1 MLQFSAIFIIEAFA
15 RSRKTPWTIYGV
27 LLSSKTE
34 TFNYKK
40 AKLVYIRIKT
50 ESGKTTLNY
59 FINMEV

>member
-40 AKLVYIRIKT
+40 TKLIYIRIKT